1 MRRSTRKQRGGNI
14 DKLRFS
20 KNLNVTISN
29 TKAAG
34 QLVNQ
39 QKTVESPLV
48 KWATEEG
55 KLYTLICVDPDA
67 TAKSWLHWLVV
78 NCDATGPESGTTL
91 VKWAP
96 PTPPSGTHRYYF
108 CLFSH
113 AYKIS
118 PDVPS
123 QRGYFNM
130 SEFAAKNGLVPER
143 LASLRVKSNQ

>member
-1 MRRSTRKQRGGNI
+1 MVRKTRRQRGGNI

-29 TKAAG
+29 TKATG

-39 QKTVESPLV
+39 QKTLGVPDV

-78 NCDATGPESGTTL
+78 NCDTGPESGTTL
-91 VKWAP
+91 IKWAP

-113 AYKIS
+113 AYKIL
-118 PDVPS
+118 PDAPS
-123 QRGYFNM
+123 QRGYFDVNA
-130 SEFAAKNGLVPER
+130 FVAKNGLVPER
-143 LASLRVKSNQ
+143 VASILVRSNQ